1 MKLSKR
7 NRMAA
12 IAAVLAWLVGAAG
25 CGANAQD
32 EPVVETAPVKGAEE
46 ETALGEE
53 DVLEEETDMEEDFS
67 LEDRIP
73 MVMIDDTLYLDT
85 GRESTLTARCGMM
98 DGEITSAVE
107 PSEEPSE
114 NGQSNFGDGYGWQYG
129 EGDTIEILINDK
141 WMVFK
146 AQED

>member
-1 MKLSKR
+1 MKSSKR
-7 NRMAA
+7 NRVAA
-12 IAAVLAWLVGAAG
+12 IAAVLIWLMGAAG

-32 EPVVETAPVKGAEE
+32 EPIVETAPIKGTEE

-53 DVLEEETDMEEDFS
+53 DVPEEEQIMG
-67 LEDRIP
+67 DRIP

-146 AQED
+146 AQEEE

>member
-1 MKLSKR
+1 MRSGKR

-12 IAAVLAWLVGAAG
+12 AAAVLVWLVGAAG

-32 EPVVETAPVKGAEE
+32 EPVAETAPAKGAEE
-46 ETALGEE
+46 EAALGEE
-53 DVLEEETDMEEDFS
+53 DVPEEEQIMG
-67 LEDRIP
+67 DRIP
-73 MVMIDDTLYLDT
+73 MVMIGDTFYLDT
-85 GRESTLTARCGMM
+85 GEESTLTARCGTM

>member
-1 MKLSKR
+1 MRSGKR

-12 IAAVLAWLVGAAG
+12 IATVLAWLVGAAG

-46 ETALGEE
+46 EAALGEE
-53 DVLEEETDMEEDFS
+53 DVSEEEQIMG
-67 LEDRIP
+67 DRIP
-73 MVMIDDTLYLDT
+73 MVMVDDTLYLDT
-85 GRESTLTARCGMM
+85 GEESTLTARCGMM

-107 PSEEPSE
+107 LSEEPSE

-141 WMVFK
+141 WIVFK
-146 AQED
+146 AQEED

>member
-1 MKLSKR
+1 MRSGKR
-7 NRMAA
+7 NRVAA
-12 IAAVLAWLVGAAG
+12 AAAVLVWLVGAAG

-32 EPVVETAPVKGAEE
+32 EPVAETAPVKGAEE
-46 ETALGEE
+46 EAALGEE
-53 DVLEEETDMEEDFS
+53 DVPEEEQIMG
-67 LEDRIP
+67 DRIP